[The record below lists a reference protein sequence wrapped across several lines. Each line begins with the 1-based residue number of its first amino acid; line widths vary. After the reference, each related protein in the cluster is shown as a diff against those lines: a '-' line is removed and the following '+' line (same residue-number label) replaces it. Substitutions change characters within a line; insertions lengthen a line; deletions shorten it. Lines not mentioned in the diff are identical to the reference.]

1 MFILWRSPLGHRHMI
16 RTIRSIGNDPAF
28 SQLLP
33 EWLTV
38 IAFIETQPLR
48 TAAAVPDLNGSS
60 RFQDFPLVVPV
71 GFAQSEI
78 SGLPWASI
86 TKWRLSP

>member
-1 MFILWRSPLGHRHMI
+1 MI
-16 RTIRSIGNDPAF
+16 RTIRGIGNDPAF

-48 TAAAVPDLNGSS
+48 TAAAVPDLNGID

-78 SGLPWASI
+78 ERIAVGVNHQVTFEPVDTVFS
-86 TKWRLSP
+86 